1 MGGRLDIQIDGDL
14 FQSAVVLKAAK
25 CDDAR
30 TEMERM
36 MQKEEPVREKPSRAV
51 PIKEDLVR
59 DEPEGRV
66 L

>member
-1 MGGRLDIQIDGDL
+1 
-14 FQSAVVLKAAK
+14 
-25 CDDAR
+25 
-30 TEMERM
+30 
-36 MQKEEPVREKPSRAV
+36 MQEEEPVREKPSKVV